1 MVSTIATE
9 QEIRVKEKN
18 KLGFNTVNGKYY
30 CNSTVGSKQ
39 NALMSS
45 FNTVNGKYYCNVA
58 IGSQARTAAYKFQY
72 RKW

>member
-30 CNSTVGSKQ
+30 CND
-39 NALMSS
+39 
-45 FNTVNGKYYCNVA
+45 YYSYL
-58 IGSQARTAAYKFQY
+58 IHRIIEFQY